1 MLESPSLTM
10 KQTTVRHFTP
20 RSGLAPKYRETLF
33 DPVTSLPTLP
43 LLLPL
48 IKRMLGEHKQ
58 MGLLSLSVGQYT
70 KFEELYGW
78 QLLDEIVRGVANC
91 LREVKDECMRQQDVV
106 AELTISGNTLL
117 LLLSPPRRGSTLRY
131 RDLSNLRKRIY
142 AKLADFLP
150 DRINPEIIYN
160 FGYFIGC
167 SVIKK
172 DPSVRLE
179 RMIYRTLEE
188 ALADANSEKEK
199 ELHRKSL
206 GLAEIL
212 DDNQLTSVFQP
223 IVDLA
228 ERRVLGHEAFIR
240 GPKGEFEK
248 PDVLFKL
255 AYEAELIWR
264 LERLSRA
271 ASLKSIHKLKRNTLM
286 FLNVEPSS
294 IFDPA
299 LVQHEAFEKHSHK
312 IVLEIT
318 ERAAVT
324 DFRTFREAVH
334 QIKKLGVKVSIDDVG
349 SAYSGLRL
357 IAGINPDYIKLD
369 MELTRGVQD
378 SRVKTKLITA
388 ITRFSKEAHIPLIVE
403 GIETNEELAALKRVG
418 VRYAQGFLFGRP
430 RANLGLGRTYIPKN

>member
-1 MLESPSLTM
+1 M
-10 KQTTVRHFTP
+10 KQPAVRHFIP
-20 RSGLAPKYRETLF
+20 RSGLPPQFRETLF

-70 KFEELYGW
+70 KFEEVYGW
-78 QLLDEIVRGVANC
+78 QLLDEIVRGVASC
-91 LREVKDECMRQQDVV
+91 LHEIKDECMREQDVL
-106 AELTISGNTLL
+106 AELTISGNTFLL
-117 LLLSPPRRGSTLRY
+117 LMSPPRHRSTLRY

-142 AKLADFLP
+142 AKLAEFLKDRMNP
-150 DRINPEIIYN
+150 DIIHG

-172 DPSVRLE
+172 EASVRLE
-179 RMIYRTLEE
+179 RLVYRTMEE

-199 ELHRKSL
+199 ELRRKSL

-212 DDNQLTSVFQP
+212 DGNQISSVFQP
-223 IVDLA
+223 IVDLV

-271 ASLKSIHKLKRNTLM
+271 ASLKSVHKLKRNTFM

-299 LVQHEAFEKHSHK
+299 LVKHEAFRKHSHK

-357 IAGINPDYIKLD
+357 IAAINPDFIKLD

-378 SRVKTKLITA
+378 SRIKTKLITA
-388 ITRFSKEAHIPLIVE
+388 ITRFSKDAEIPLIVE
-403 GIETNEELAALKRVG
+403 GVETNAELLALKRVG

-430 RANLGLGRTYIPKN
+430 GAVLGRGRTYIPKK